1 MLAELHFEVGP
12 VRLFED
18 NEAAILWATAAR
30 GRPRRSQYIGSRFF
44 YLVELV
50 RDGRI
55 TMVSIDTTLQ
65 LADIFTKDLGPI
77 AFNRL
82 RNLLM
87 FLLRPVVL
95 QPPSAQ

>member
-1 MLAELHFEVGP
+1 MLAELHFEVP
-12 VRLFED
+12 VRLLED

-30 GRPRRSQYIGSRFF
+30 GRPRRSQHIGSRFF

-55 TMVSIDTTLQ
+55 TMMSIDTTLQ